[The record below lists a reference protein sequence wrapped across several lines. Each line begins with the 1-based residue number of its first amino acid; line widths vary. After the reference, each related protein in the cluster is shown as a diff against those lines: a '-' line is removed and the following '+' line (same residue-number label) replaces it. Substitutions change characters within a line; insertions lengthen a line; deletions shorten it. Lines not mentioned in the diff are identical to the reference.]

1 MASTFSWIRIHFIFS
16 TMNRRKI
23 IDDQIRPRLWEYM
36 GGVARNNNMVAYAI
50 GGTDDHVHIILSI
63 PPSVSASKAI
73 QLIKGISS
81 KWVNDEFPDKGRFS
95 WQQGYA
101 AFSLSPSRMQKTV
114 EYIQNQAEHHKK
126 KSFKDEYIKFLNGS
140 AISFDEKYVLG

>member
-1 MASTFSWIRIHFIFS
+1 
-16 TMNRRKI
+16 MNRRKI